1 MKFGGKK
8 PHQNTQSSAFCPGC
22 VWLIVW
28 RQRRPQKD
36 SASRTDS
43 CGRCATWWKTSSSS
57 GGWQLFRG
65 GEERLSI
72 AFENRVFWHRSRQNK
87 PVRRGGEEGKAQS
100 LMWPRVAYADLAAH
114 KENTVKAAVF
124 SLQTR
129 LGQDLPWSQ
138 WKFCLNEKQD
148 WSSTSLAS
156 PCPCRATHCIRE
168 GHASSSA
175 KPMTKLIL
183 KWF

>member
-8 PHQNTQSSAFCPGC
+8 PHQNTQSRAFCPGC

-87 PVRRGGEEGKAQS
+87 PVRRGGGESTVSDVATCSLRRPGSSQREHGKS
-100 LMWPRVAYADLAAH
+100 S
-114 KENTVKAAVF
+114 
-124 SLQTR
+124 SLQLADQTWARFTLKSVEVLPEWKTGLVQHEFGLTVPLQSNALHSGRTR
-129 LGQDLPWSQ
+129 
-138 WKFCLNEKQD
+138 KFQ
-148 WSSTSLAS
+148 
-156 PCPCRATHCIRE
+156 R
-168 GHASSSA
+168 
-175 KPMTKLIL
+175 
-183 KWF
+183 